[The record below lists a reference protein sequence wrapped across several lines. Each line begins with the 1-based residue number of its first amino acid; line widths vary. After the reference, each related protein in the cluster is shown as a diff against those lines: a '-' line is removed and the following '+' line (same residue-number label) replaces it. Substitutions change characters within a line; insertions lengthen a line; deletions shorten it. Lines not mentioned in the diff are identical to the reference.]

1 MTYLVVL
8 RYDEAGT
15 CPVILREDD
24 HLFSADGARWRLVAH
39 GRPRAGRPHR
49 RAAARA
55 PQGDRDERTDPS
67 GYVPVNS

>member
-24 HLFSADGARWRLVAH
+24 HLFSSDGVRWRLVAH
-39 GRPRAGRPHR
+39 TDDPAL
-49 RAAARA
+49 AARIVEQLREHRKETLA
-55 PQGDRDERTDPS
+55 SADPR
-67 GYVPVNS
+67 VPVNS

>member
-24 HLFSADGARWRLVAH
+24 HLFSSDGVRWRLVAH
-39 GRPRAGRPHR
+39 TDDPKLAARIVEQLRTHR
-49 RAAARA
+49 REAAAAAEA
-55 PQGDRDERTDPS
+55 PA
-67 GYVPVNS
+67 VPVSS

>member
-24 HLFSADGARWRLVAH
+24 HLFSSDGARWRLVAH
-39 GRPRAGRPHR
+39 TDDPGL
-49 RAAARA
+49 AARIVEQLREHRKHSA
-55 PQGDRDERTDPS
+55 TPAHPPGC
-67 GYVPVNS
+67 VPVNS

>member
-24 HLFSADGARWRLVAH
+24 HLFSSDGVRWRLVAH
-39 GRPRAGRPHR
+39 TDDPELAARIVEQLRNR
-49 RAAARA
+49 REAQAAAEA
-55 PQGDRDERTDPS
+55 PA
-67 GYVPVNS
+67 VPVSS

>member
-24 HLFSADGARWRLVAH
+24 HVFSSDGVRWRLVAH
-39 GRPRAGRPHR
+39 TDDPAL
-49 RAAARA
+49 AARIVE
-55 PQGDRDERTDPS
+55 QLRERKHAETAADPPA
-67 GYVPVNS
+67 VPVSS

>member
-24 HLFSADGARWRLVAH
+24 HLFSSDGVRWRLVAH
-39 GRPRAGRPHR
+39 TDDPVL
-49 RAAARA
+49 AARIVE
-55 PQGDRDERTDPS
+55 QLRERKHAECGTDQR
-67 GYVPVNS
+67 

>member
-39 GRPRAGRPHR
+39 TDDPGL
-49 RAAARA
+49 AARIVEQLREHRKA
-55 PQGDRDERTDPS
+55 TVTTADPA